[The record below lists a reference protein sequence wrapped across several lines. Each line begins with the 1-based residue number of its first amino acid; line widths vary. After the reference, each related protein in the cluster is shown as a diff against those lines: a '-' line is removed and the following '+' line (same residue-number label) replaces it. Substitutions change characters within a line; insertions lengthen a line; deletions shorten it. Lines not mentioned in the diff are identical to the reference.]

1 MQTVAI
7 GERRREGLNAA
18 GSPSRLSRD
27 GLARALRSRGLVGA
41 ALILGT
47 LAFYAV
53 GLDHRLD
60 EPGSDFGARLDEL
73 VPLLDGDSPYPG
85 YAYPPL
91 TAYLFVPFAAAS
103 SLAWIWTVILV
114 ASVPGALWLLG
125 VRDWRCY
132 PVALAW
138 PPVLQAVSTGNVTL
152 VVLLGSAAAWR
163 WRERLVRVGVA
174 GALTVAVKLVAWPLA
189 VWLASTRRWAA
200 ALVTVV
206 GAALVSLALWAP
218 LRFRGLTAYPDTL
231 RDLDATFAPDGYSVE
246 QLLLAFGASSGL
258 AVVCTWVAALA
269 ALGGC
274 LVAGRR
280 GDDRLSF
287 ALALAAMV
295 LVNPIVWL
303 HSLALLLGIVA
314 VLRPRLSV
322 AWLLPLVLL
331 AVVETG
337 NGHGTD
343 RQLVLTVAVATLAAV
358 AAVVGRPVPRRPSS
372 SETGRGASILG

>member
-1 MQTVAI
+1 
-7 GERRREGLNAA
+7 
-18 GSPSRLSRD
+18 
-27 GLARALRSRGLVGA
+27 
-41 ALILGT
+41 
-47 LAFYAV
+47 
-53 GLDHRLD
+53 
-60 EPGSDFGARLDEL
+60 
-73 VPLLDGDSPYPG
+73 
-85 YAYPPL
+85 
-91 TAYLFVPFAAAS
+91 
-103 SLAWIWTVILV
+103 
-114 ASVPGALWLLG
+114 
-125 VRDWRCY
+125 
-132 PVALAW
+132 
-138 PPVLQAVSTGNVTL
+138 
-152 VVLLGSAAAWR
+152 
-163 WRERLVRVGVA
+163 
-174 GALTVAVKLVAWPLA
+174 
-189 VWLASTRRWAA
+189 
-200 ALVTVV
+200 
-206 GAALVSLALWAP
+206 
-218 LRFRGLTAYPDTL
+218 
-231 RDLDATFAPDGYSVE
+231 
-246 QLLLAFGASSGL
+246 
-258 AVVCTWVAALA
+258 VAALA